1 MTVTPLE
8 IKPLD
13 RIPPLVLASTSRY
26 RSELL
31 ARLRL
36 PFEMAAPN
44 TDETPLAGEEC
55 AVTALRLAAAKAR
68 SLRAQFPAALIIG
81 SDQVAA
87 LDGLPLGKPGNFT
100 NALRQLQAMRGRIVI
115 FHTAVALLDARFDR
129 IEVANIPTT
138 VTFRSLPDAQLGR
151 YLELEE
157 PYDCAGSAK
166 AEALGIALTEK
177 IESTDPTALVGLPL
191 IALTGML
198 QRAGYSIF

>member
-1 MTVTPLE
+1 MTVTSLE

-13 RIPPLVLASTSRY
+13 RIPPLILASTSRY

-36 PFEMAAPN
+36 PFEIAAPDA
-44 TDETPLAGEEC
+44 DETPQAGEDC
-55 AVTALRLAAAKAR
+55 ATTALRLAAAKAR
-68 SLRAQFPAALIIG
+68 SLHVRFPDALIIG
-81 SDQVAA
+81 SDQIAD
-87 LDGLPLGKPGNFT
+87 LDGQPLGKPGTFA
-100 NALRQLQAMRGRIVI
+100 NALRQLQAMRGRMVI
-115 FHTAVALLDARFDR
+115 FHTAVALFDARFDR
-129 IEVANIPTT
+129 IQAVNVPTT
-138 VTFRSLPDAQLGR
+138 VTFRSLPDDQLAR

-166 AEALGIALTEK
+166 SEALGIVLTEK

-198 QRAGYSIF
+198 LGAGFSIF

>member
-26 RSELL
+26 RKELL
-31 ARLRL
+31 TRLRL
-36 PFEMAAPN
+36 PFEIAAPDA
-44 TDETPLAGEEC
+44 DETPQTGEDC
-55 AVTALRLAAAKAR
+55 AAAALRLAAAKAR
-68 SLRAQFPAALIIG
+68 SLHVRFPDALIIG
-81 SDQVAA
+81 SDQIAD
-87 LDGLPLGKPGNFT
+87 LDGRPLGKPGTFA
-100 NALRQLQAMRGRIVI
+100 NALRQLQALRGRMVV
-115 FHTAVALLDARFDR
+115 FHTAVALFDARCAR
-129 IEVANIPTT
+129 IQAVNVPTT
-138 VTFRSLPDAQLGR
+138 VTFRSLPDDQLAR

-166 AEALGIALTEK
+166 SEALGIVLTEK

-198 QRAGYSIF
+198 LGAGFSIF